1 MSFSFSFSFSNGF
14 VSLIGCHDL
23 IIGSILNTRLL
34 VLSFINEK
42 KELTF
47 KANSVCLL
55 EDWLKRNDII
65 NMNIILRMI
74 ACITSQIQYLEKQ
87 GLSFLGFGLKDIL
100 VIDDHSFFIVN
111 NEYLMSFDKHNL
123 SIPIMNPFVKPMF
136 SSPEVIELIKL
147 PGWIFVDSCYYSL
160 GALVV
165 FCLFNEY
172 LFKGNEIKNE
182 KEIETI
188 LKPIALTKMYW
199 FLKRCF
205 TKKGK
210 RRLLYV

>member
-1 MSFSFSFSFSNGF
+1 MSFSFSNDY

-34 VLSFINEK
+34 VLPFINKK
-42 KELTF
+42 KELSF
-47 KANSVCLL
+47 KANTVCLL
-55 EDWLKRNDII
+55 EDWLKERNQDLH
-65 NMNIILRMI
+65 MNVIGCLS
-74 ACITSQIQYLEKQ
+74 SQIQYLENH
-87 GLSFLGFGLKDIL
+87 GLSFLGFGLKDII
-100 VIDDHSFFIVN
+100 VVDDHSFFIVN
-111 NEYLMSFDKHNL
+111 DEYLMSFDKDNL
-123 SIPIMNPFVKPMF
+123 MIPIMNPFVKPMF
-136 SSPEVIELIKL
+136 SSPEVIELSKL
-147 PGWIFVDSCYYSL
+147 PGKIFVDSCYYSL

-165 FCLFNEY
+165 FCLFDIY

-182 KEIETI
+182 KEIEAV